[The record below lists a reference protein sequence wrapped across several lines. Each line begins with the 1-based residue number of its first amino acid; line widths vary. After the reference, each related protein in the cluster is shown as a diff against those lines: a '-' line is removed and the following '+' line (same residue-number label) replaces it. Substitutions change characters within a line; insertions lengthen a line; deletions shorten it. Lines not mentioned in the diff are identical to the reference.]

1 MLSDP
6 NVQKFA
12 VLLAPALLAIPSS
25 WVVNQLPSAQSA
37 NRFVWLWLKLLV
49 EIAFF
54 LALINFWPDVAK
66 IISDSNATPQLANL
80 VYLLYF
86 LGLLLLL
93 IPAILDGWQLRPKR
107 SPAQTIADEKA
118 ARRRDLR
125 QALMDEVRHKWI
137 RGVLEKENS
146 LYHRS
151 RIELGLQACP
161 DLVRHLDSRQQQ
173 HWRSLPVGT
182 QIFDEFVDLGEGGT
196 LLIVGE
202 PGGGKTTLLLELA
215 RDLLAATAATD
226 PEQPVPVV
234 LNLST
239 WGKMQKE
246 DQPIATL
253 PDWLIAEL
261 YGKYSVR
268 REVGAALL
276 QEEKLV
282 LLLDGLDE
290 VLAERREDCVAAIN
304 QFQRDHGAIEIVVC
318 CRIADY
324 EALTTGLDQFRSA
337 IYIRPLDVPQV
348 EAYLQQAG
356 VGGVSANAAAGC
368 RLAKAGGPTAVF
380 GHCHPGLQGSRRR

>member
-1 MLSDP
+1 MSFLQMLSDP

-93 IPAILDGWQLRPKR
+93 IPAILDGWQLWHKR

-125 QALMDEVRHKWI
+125 QALMDEVQHKWI

-151 RIELGLQACP
+151 RLELGLQACP

-182 QIFDEFVDLGEGGT
+182 RIFDEFVDLGEGGT

-215 RDLLAATAATD
+215 RDLLAVTAATD

-239 WGKMQKE
+239 WGKVQK
-246 DQPIATL
+246 DRQPIATL
-253 PDWLIAEL
+253 AGLADCRTLWPSTRCG
-261 YGKYSVR
+261 GKWAR
-268 REVGAALL
+268 RCCKRKNWCCCWMVWMKSSRSG
-276 QEEKLV
+276 
-282 LLLDGLDE
+282 
-290 VLAERREDCVAAIN
+290 ERTVW
-304 QFQRDHGAIEIVVC
+304 
-318 CRIADY
+318 
-324 EALTTGLDQFRSA
+324 
-337 IYIRPLDVPQV
+337 RPLTSSSGIMGRSKSSSV
-348 EAYLQQAG
+348 
-356 VGGVSANAAAGC
+356 VGL
-368 RLAKAGGPTAVF
+368 RTTK
-380 GHCHPGLQGSRRR
+380 R